1 MKFRLVILDNSLA
14 AQEEPCQSTW
24 PVCTRHL
31 RVPMP
36 EKAGTFPQSASN
48 FVKVI
53 LCSLQK
59 ERCNLTARMIKSPL
73 RY

>member
-14 AQEEPCQSTW
+14 AQEELCQSTW

-31 RVPMP
+31 RVQMP
-36 EKAGTFPQSASN
+36 EKARTFPQSASN

-53 LCSLQK
+53 LYSLQK
-59 ERCNLTARMIKSPL
+59 ERCN
-73 RY
+73 